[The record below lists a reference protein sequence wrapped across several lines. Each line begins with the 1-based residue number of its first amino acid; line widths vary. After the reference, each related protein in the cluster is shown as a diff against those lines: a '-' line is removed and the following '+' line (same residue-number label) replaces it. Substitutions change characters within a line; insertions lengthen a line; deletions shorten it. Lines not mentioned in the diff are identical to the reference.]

1 LRSLNT
7 ATVDVAELEETA
19 ERRTGMNMK
28 YQYLQQQLI
37 ELILSNSSLQRG
49 GRFFSEREICEMFNI
64 SRTTARKAISA
75 LCEQG
80 YLLREQGKGT
90 FIKTPAQSMPL
101 STVLHLS
108 KGYLEE
114 GYHPRIDVL
123 QKRLVPAT
131 NIVADHLKIEQG
143 EQVLMIEKLY
153 WADNIILNDMVTFLP
168 VSRFPK
174 ITSVDFS
181 TQNPMD
187 VFSDFYGVSS
197 MQHHNT
203 IEAIHPPKEVA
214 DNLKISTKTPLL
226 LFETVISGVV
236 NARVQN
242 LAYFKCYYKTDRF
255 RFSYVL
261 ETRT

>member
-1 LRSLNT
+1 
-7 ATVDVAELEETA
+7 
-19 ERRTGMNMK
+19 MK
-28 YQYLQQQLI
+28 FQNLQKQLI
-37 ELILSNSSLQRG
+37 ELILSRSSLQGDR
-49 GRFFSEREICEMFNI
+49 RFFSERDICEMFNV

-80 YLLREQGKGT
+80 YLLKEQGRGT

-108 KGYLEE
+108 KSYLEN
-114 GYHPRIDVL
+114 GYHPKIDVL
-123 QKRLVPAT
+123 QKKIVTAT
-131 NIVADHLKIEQG
+131 SIIADHLKIDKG
-143 EQVLMIEKLY
+143 ERVLMVEKLY
-153 WADNIILNDMVTFLP
+153 WADRIILNNMITFLP

-174 ITSVDFS
+174 LMTVDFS
-181 TQNPMD
+181 SQNPMD
-187 VFSDFYGVSS
+187 IFSSCYGVNS
-197 MQHHNT
+197 MQHHYT
-203 IEAIHPPKEVA
+203 IEAILPPPEVA
-214 DNLKISTKTPLL
+214 DNLKIPTKTPIL

-236 NARVQN
+236 NAQVQN